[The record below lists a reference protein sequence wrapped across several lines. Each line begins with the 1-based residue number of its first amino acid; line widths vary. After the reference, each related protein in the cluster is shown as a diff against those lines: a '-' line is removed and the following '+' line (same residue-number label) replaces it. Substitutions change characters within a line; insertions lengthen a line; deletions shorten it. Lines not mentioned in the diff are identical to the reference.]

1 LTHSAEPHSP
11 QDPAP
16 RRFLI
21 IGLPR
26 SGTTYLMTLLN
37 AHRAIACSGE
47 QFNPYAIV
55 GVVGQDRDAGR
66 LLARDRAPL
75 VYMERFFE
83 AAAADGATRVGF
95 KYMLG
100 HNVRILRRLAD
111 HPEIDLIYVWRE
123 NRLAQVASLI
133 KAARSKR
140 WAQTRDD
147 AHVRA
152 RIRAG
157 PREICHRWHEYAT
170 TDMLFGH
177 WLRSLPHRRITLEY
191 RDLFAEDFAARI
203 TGFLGVGPD
212 PGMKSPLVK
221 QNPND
226 VLARFENPEPIRRY
240 FTEIGFARWLEPE
253 L

>member
-1 LTHSAEPHSP
+1 MT
-11 QDPAP
+11 P

-26 SGTTYLMTLLN
+26 SGTTYLMTQLD

-55 GVVGQDRDAGR
+55 GVGARDERPDA

-75 VYMERFFE
+75 VFMERYFE
-83 AAAADGATRVGF
+83 AAAATGVARVGF

-111 HPEIDLIYVWRE
+111 YPETDLIYVWRE

-133 KAARSKR
+133 KAAQSRR
-140 WAQTRDD
+140 WAQTRADD
-147 AHVRA
+147 HVTE
-152 RIRAG
+152 RIKAG
-157 PREICHRWHEYAT
+157 PRQICHRWHEFAT
-170 TDMLFGH
+170 TDMLFAQ
-177 WLRSLPHRRITLEY
+177 WLEGLPNRRITLEY
-191 RDLFAEDFAARI
+191 RELFAPGFADRI
-203 TGFLGVGPD
+203 TGFLGQEPD

-226 VLARFENPEPIRRY
+226 VLSRFENPAPIRRY
-240 FTEIGFARWLEPE
+240 FSELGFGHWLGPEI
-253 L
+253 

>member
-1 LTHSAEPHSP
+1 MKSF
-11 QDPAP
+11 

-26 SGTTYLMTLLN
+26 SGTTYLMTLLD
-37 AHRAIACSGE
+37 AHRDIACSGE

-55 GVVGQDRDAGR
+55 GVGERDARPGA

-75 VYMERFFE
+75 LFMERYFE
-83 AAAADGATRVGF
+83 AAAGTGVSRVGF

-111 HPEIDLIYVWRE
+111 HPETDLIYVWRE
-123 NRLAQVASLI
+123 NRLAQIASLI
-133 KAARSKR
+133 KAAQSKR
-140 WAQTRDD
+140 WAQTRADD
-147 AHVRA
+147 HVTE
-152 RIRAG
+152 RIKAG
-157 PREICHRWHEYAT
+157 PHQICHRWHEFAT
-170 TDMLFGH
+170 TDMLFAH
-177 WLRSLPHRRITLEY
+177 WLEGLPNRRITLEY
-191 RDLFAEDFAARI
+191 RELFAPGFTDRI
-203 TGFLGVGPD
+203 TGFLGVDND

-226 VLARFENPEPIRRY
+226 VLARFENPAPIRRY
-240 FTEIGFARWLEPE
+240 FTELGFGHWLEPE

>member
-1 LTHSAEPHSP
+1 MT
-11 QDPAP
+11 P

-37 AHRAIACSGE
+37 AHRDIACSGE

-55 GVVGQDRDAGR
+55 GVGARDDRPAA

-75 VYMERFFE
+75 MFMEQYFE
-83 AAAADGATRVGF
+83 QAAQDGVSLVGF

-100 HNVRILRRLAD
+100 HNLRILKRLAD
-111 HPEIDLIYVWRE
+111 YPETDLIYVWRE

-140 WAQTRDD
+140 WAQTRADG
-147 AHVRA
+147 HVA
-152 RIRAG
+152 ERIRAG
-157 PREICHRWHEYAT
+157 PQQICHRWHEFAT
-170 TDMLFGH
+170 TDMLFAH
-177 WLRSLPHRRITLEY
+177 WLEGLPHRRITLEY
-191 RDLFAEDFAARI
+191 RELFAPGFADRI
-203 TGFLGVGPD
+203 TAFLGVDPD
-212 PGMKSPLVK
+212 PRMKSPLVK

-226 VLARFENPEPIRRY
+226 VLARFENPAPIRRY
-240 FTEIGFARWLEPE
+240 FSELGYARWLGPE